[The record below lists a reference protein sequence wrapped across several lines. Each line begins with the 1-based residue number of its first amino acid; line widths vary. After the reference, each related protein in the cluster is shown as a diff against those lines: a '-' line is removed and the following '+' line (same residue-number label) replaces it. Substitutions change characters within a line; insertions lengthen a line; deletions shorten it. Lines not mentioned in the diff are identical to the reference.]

1 MTLAEYLVGLFTIVT
16 GLALT
21 DMVQRVAALIEH
33 RREIKWDWLP
43 LLFAALAVLTLVT
56 TWALSWQTIRRAPE
70 EITLARFLFSLSVY
84 VVIYLL
90 SAATLPRDPRP
101 KLDLRKH
108 FERQSRVFWLL
119 YALLAVY
126 FGLAFVY
133 LPALSGRAALT
144 AYAVALN
151 VVSIGVSVSLMFTA
165 RRMLHLAGAMA
176 ILAVL
181 ASNLTTR
188 FGATLNAIAN

>member
-21 DMVQRVAALIEH
+21 DIVQRVAALIEH

-43 LLFAALAVLTLVT
+43 LLFTAVALLTLVT
-56 TWALSWQTIRRAPE
+56 AWALSWQAVRRAPE

-90 SAATLPRDPRP
+90 SAATLPRDPAP
-101 KLDLRKH
+101 GLDLNDH
-108 FERQSRVFWLL
+108 FNRQSRVFWLL

-126 FGLAFVY
+126 FGFAFVY
-133 LPALSGRAALT
+133 LPALSGQAPLT
-144 AYAVALN
+144 AFSVALN
-151 VVSIGVSVSLMFTA
+151 IFSVGVAIGLMFT
-165 RRMLHLAGAMA
+165 RLRLATCSALPLSWPCWPPTSRPVSA
-176 ILAVL
+176 P
-181 ASNLTTR
+181 R
-188 FGATLNAIAN
+188 